1 MGLKPSDFSNP
12 KKIEQAKSQELK
24 AKGQVVNETFLAI
37 INPAAGGGRCGER
50 VGSALTRL
58 RTAGLAIETAETSAA
73 GQATQIAREAYER
86 GYRKFLAV
94 GGDGTSYEIVNG
106 LFPESIRSQGVS
118 PENNRIATLGF
129 LPLGTGNSFLRDFED
144 LASGNSGLEHAM
156 QALEAR
162 RSRPCDVLQLVH
174 KHGVIYYT
182 NLLSVGFAADVAA
195 LRHRR
200 FLALGRFGYL
210 LSVFLSLA
218 RLDRRPFP
226 VRFDAQQEFDA
237 RRCLFL
243 TFNNSKFTGGT
254 MMIAPD
260 AVTDD
265 GLIEYVRWGPIGRLG
280 LIRNLATLY
289 DGTHIRHPLAE
300 RQAVRR
306 VEFHLDGPVDVMVD
320 GEVLTL
326 ECRNIDVLPGAL
338 RVVV

>member
-1 MGLKPSDFSNP
+1 M
-12 KKIEQAKSQELK
+12 
-24 AKGQVVNETFLAI
+24 NETFLAI

-50 VGSALTRL
+50 VGAALDRL
-58 RTAGLAIETAETSAA
+58 RAAGIALETAETNAV
-73 GQATQIAREAYER
+73 GHATQIAREAYGR
-86 GYRKFLAV
+86 GYRKFLAA

-106 LFPESIRSQGVS
+106 LFPDSLVAGSTGASLSTREDAV
-118 PENNRIATLGF
+118 ATLGF

-144 LASGNSGLEHAM
+144 GASGKRGLEHAI

-162 RSRPCDVLQLVH
+162 RSRPCDVMRLTH
-174 KHGVIYYT
+174 KDGAIYYT
-182 NLLSVGFAADVAA
+182 NLLSVGFTADVAA

-200 FLALGRFGYL
+200 FQGLGQFGYL
-210 LSVFLSLA
+210 LSIFLCLA
-218 RLDRRPFP
+218 RFDRRPFP
-226 VRFDAQQEFDA
+226 LRLEGQREFDS

-265 GLIEYVRWGPIGRLG
+265 GLIEYVRWGLIGRLG
-280 LIRNLATLY
+280 LVRNLATLY
-289 DGTHIRHPLAE
+289 DGTHTRHPLAE

-306 VEFHLDGPVDVMVD
+306 VEFQLDGPVDVMVD

-326 ECRNIDVLPGAL
+326 ECRTIEVLPSAL

>member
-1 MGLKPSDFSNP
+1 MN
-12 KKIEQAKSQELK
+12 Q
-24 AKGQVVNETFLAI
+24 TFLAI

-50 VGSALTRL
+50 VGAALDRL
-58 RTAGLAIETAETSAA
+58 RAAGITLETAETRAA
-73 GQATQIAREAYER
+73 GDATRIAREAYGR

-106 LFPESIRSQGVS
+106 LFPDSLVAGESN
-118 PENNRIATLGF
+118 PEDAVATLGF
-129 LPLGTGNSFLRDFED
+129 LPLGTGNSFLRDFKD
-144 LASGNSGLEHAM
+144 LASGKTGLEHAM

-162 RSRPCDVLQLVH
+162 RSRPCDVLRLAH
-174 KHGVIYYT
+174 KDGAIYYT
-182 NLLSVGFAADVAA
+182 NLLSIGFAADVAA

-200 FLALGRFGYL
+200 FLSLGQAGYL
-210 LSVFLSLA
+210 LSIFLCLA

-226 VRFDAQQEFDA
+226 VRFDGQQEFDS

-289 DGTHIRHPLAE
+289 DGTHTRHPLAE
-300 RQAVRR
+300 RHAVRR
-306 VEFHLDGPVDVMVD
+306 VEFRLDAPADVMVD

-326 ECRNIDVLPGAL
+326 ECRTIEVLPAAL

>member
-1 MGLKPSDFSNP
+1 MND
-12 KKIEQAKSQELK
+12 
-24 AKGQVVNETFLAI
+24 TFLAI
-37 INPAAGGGRCGER
+37 INPAAGGGSCRQR
-50 VGSALTRL
+50 VGAALDRL
-58 RTAGLAIETAETSAA
+58 RAAGIALETAETSAA
-73 GQATQIAREAYER
+73 GHATQIAREAYGH

-106 LFPESIRSQGVS
+106 LFPESGSQQSRSQVSGFGSQGVS
-118 PENNRIATLGF
+118 GGAENQIEDQIPTLGF

-144 LASGNSGLEHAM
+144 GASGKRGLEHAM

-162 RSRPCDVLQLVH
+162 RSRPCDVMRLTH
-174 KHGVIYYT
+174 KDGAIYYM

-200 FLALGRFGYL
+200 FLRVGQFGYL
-210 LSVFLSLA
+210 LSIFLCLA

-226 VRFDAQQEFDA
+226 VRLEDQRDFDS

-265 GLIEYVRWGPIGRLG
+265 GLIEYVRWGPIGRMG

-289 DGTHIRHPLAE
+289 DGTHTRHPLAE
-300 RQAVRR
+300 REAVRR
-306 VEFHLDGPVDVMVD
+306 VEFQLGGPVDVMVD

-326 ECRNIDVLPGAL
+326 ECRTIDVLPSAL

>member
-1 MGLKPSDFSNP
+1 MFSSCV
-12 KKIEQAKSQELK
+12 ELAKSQELT
-24 AKGQVVNETFLAI
+24 AKSQIVNETFLAI
-37 INPAAGGGRCGER
+37 INPAAGGGRCGLR
-50 VGSALTRL
+50 VGAALDRL
-58 RTAGLAIETAETSAA
+58 RGAGIAIETAETHAA
-73 GQATQIAREAYER
+73 GDATRIAREAYGR

-106 LFPESIRSQGVS
+106 IIPESRSQGLS
-118 PENNRIATLGF
+118 EEQIPTLGF
-129 LPLGTGNSFLRDFED
+129 LPLGTGNSFLRDFVEG
-144 LASGNSGLEHAM
+144 ASNQSGLEHAM
-156 QALEAR
+156 QALEMR
-162 RSRPCDVLQLVH
+162 RSRPCDVLRLTH
-174 KHGVIYYT
+174 KDGVIYYT
-182 NLLSVGFAADVAA
+182 NLLSVGFAANVAA

-200 FLALGRFGYL
+200 FLGLGQFGYL
-210 LSVFLSLA
+210 LSIFLCLA

-226 VRFDAQQEFDA
+226 VRFDDQQEFDA

-289 DGTHIRHPLAE
+289 DGTHTLHPLAE
-300 RQAVRR
+300 RRAVRR
-306 VEFHLDGPVDVMVD
+306 VEFQLEGPVDVMVD

-326 ECRNIDVLPGAL
+326 DCRTIDVLPSAL

>member
-1 MGLKPSDFSNP
+1 
-12 KKIEQAKSQELK
+12 
-24 AKGQVVNETFLAI
+24 VNETFLAI
-37 INPAAGGGRCGER
+37 INPAAGGGRCGSR
-50 VGSALTRL
+50 VGAALDRL
-58 RTAGLAIETAETSAA
+58 RAAGIALETAETRAA
-73 GQATQIAREAYER
+73 GDATRIAREAYGR

-106 LFPESIRSQGVS
+106 LFPESWSQESRSQENRSQVSGLGSQGVFGAEEQI
-118 PENNRIATLGF
+118 PTLGF
-129 LPLGTGNSFLRDFED
+129 VPLGTGNSFLRDFED
-144 LASGNSGLEHAM
+144 LASGKGGLEHAM

-162 RSRPCDVLQLVH
+162 RSRPCDVLRLTH
-174 KHGVIYYT
+174 KDGAIYYT
-182 NLLSVGFAADVAA
+182 NLLSVGFAANVAA

-200 FLALGRFGYL
+200 FLGLGQAGYL
-210 LSVFLSLA
+210 LSIFLCLA

-226 VRFDAQQEFDA
+226 VRLEGQREFDS

-260 AVTDD
+260 AVIDD

-289 DGTHIRHPLAE
+289 DGTHTRHPLAE

-306 VEFHLDGPVDVMVD
+306 IEFQLDGPVDVMVD

-326 ECRNIDVLPGAL
+326 ECRTIEVLPSAL

>member
-1 MGLKPSDFSNP
+1 
-12 KKIEQAKSQELK
+12 
-24 AKGQVVNETFLAI
+24 VNETFLAI

-50 VGSALTRL
+50 VGAALDRL
-58 RTAGLAIETAETSAA
+58 RRAGIAIETAETHSS
-73 GQATQIAREAYER
+73 GDATRIAREAYGR

-106 LFPESIRSQGVS
+106 IIPESKSDVSGIESQGFS
-118 PENNRIATLGF
+118 DERIPTLGF
-129 LPLGTGNSFLRDFED
+129 LPLGTGNSFLRDFVEGPSSQD
-144 LASGNSGLEHAM
+144 GLEHAM

-162 RSRPCDVLQLVH
+162 RSRPCDVLQLTH
-174 KHGVIYYT
+174 KDGAIYYT
-182 NLLSVGFAADVAA
+182 NLLSVGFAANVAA
-195 LRHRR
+195 LRHRH
-200 FLALGRFGYL
+200 FQGLGQFGYL
-210 LSVFLSLA
+210 LSIFLCLA

-226 VRFDAQQEFDA
+226 VRLEGQQEFDR

-289 DGTHIRHPLAE
+289 DGTHTRHPLAE

-306 VEFHLDGPVDVMVD
+306 VEFQLDGPVDLMVD

-326 ECRNIDVLPGAL
+326 ECRMIEVLPSAL

>member
-1 MGLKPSDFSNP
+1 M
-12 KKIEQAKSQELK
+12 
-24 AKGQVVNETFLAI
+24 NETFLAI
-37 INPAAGGGRCGER
+37 INPAAGGGRCSER
-50 VGSALTRL
+50 VAAVLDRL
-58 RTAGLAIETAETSAA
+58 RAAGIGLETAETNAA
-73 GQATQIAREAYER
+73 GHATQIAREAYSR
-86 GYRKFLAV
+86 GYRRFLAV

-106 LFPESIRSQGVS
+106 LFPESRSQVLGVGS
-118 PENNRIATLGF
+118 QEDQIATLGF
-129 LPLGTGNSFLRDFED
+129 LPLGTGNSFLRDFVD
-144 LASGNSGLEHAM
+144 RTSSKDGLEHAM
-156 QALEAR
+156 QALLAR
-162 RSRPCDVLQLVH
+162 RSRPCDVLRLKH
-174 KHGVIYYT
+174 KDGEVYYT
-182 NLLSVGFAADVAA
+182 NLLSVGFAANVAA

-200 FLALGRFGYL
+200 FQGLGQFGYL
-210 LSVFLSLA
+210 LSIFLCLA

-226 VRFDAQQEFDA
+226 VRTDDQQEFDR

-260 AVTDD
+260 AATDD

-289 DGTHIRHPLAE
+289 DGTHTRHPLAE

-306 VEFHLDGPVDVMVD
+306 VEFQLEGPVDVMVD

-326 ECRNIDVLPGAL
+326 ECRTIEVLPSAL

>member
-1 MGLKPSDFSNP
+1 
-12 KKIEQAKSQELK
+12 
-24 AKGQVVNETFLAI
+24 VNETFLAI

-50 VGSALTRL
+50 VGSALERL
-58 RTAGLAIETAETSAA
+58 RVAGIALETAETRAP
-73 GQATQIAREAYER
+73 GEATEIARAAYGH

-106 LFPESIRSQGVS
+106 LFPDSLAAGAGK
-118 PENNRIATLGF
+118 PEDTVATLGF
-129 LPLGTGNSFLRDFED
+129 LPLGTGNSFLRDFAD
-144 LASGNSGLEHAM
+144 GVSGKSGLEHAM

-162 RSRPCDVLQLVH
+162 RSRPCDVFRLTH
-174 KHGVIYYT
+174 KDGAIYYT
-182 NLLSVGFAADVAA
+182 NLLSLGFAADVAA

-200 FLALGRFGYL
+200 FLRLGQFGYL
-210 LSVFLSLA
+210 LSIFSCLA

-226 VRFDAQQEFDA
+226 VRFDGQQEFDS

-280 LIRNLATLY
+280 LIWNLATLY
-289 DGTHIRHPLAE
+289 DGTHTRHRLAE
-300 RQAVRR
+300 RQAVRG
-306 VEFHLDGPVDVMVD
+306 VEFQLDRPVDVMVD

-326 ECRNIDVLPGAL
+326 ECRAIEVLPAAL

>member
-1 MGLKPSDFSNP
+1 
-12 KKIEQAKSQELK
+12 
-24 AKGQVVNETFLAI
+24 VNETFLAI

-50 VGSALTRL
+50 VGSSLTRL
-58 RTAGLAIETAETSAA
+58 RAAGLAIETAETSAA
-73 GQATQIAREAYER
+73 GQATQIAREAYGR

-106 LFPESIRSQGVS
+106 LFPESESQRNKSQVSGVRSQGVS
-118 PENNRIATLGF
+118 PENDRIATLGF

-144 LASGNSGLEHAM
+144 LASGKSGLEHAM

-162 RSRPCDVLQLVH
+162 RSRPCDVLQLAH
-174 KHGVIYYT
+174 KDGVIYYT

-226 VRFDAQQEFDA
+226 VRFDGQQEFDA

-289 DGTHIRHPLAE
+289 DGTHTRHPLAE

-326 ECRNIDVLPGAL
+326 ECRTIEVLPSAL